1 MYAILRQYTYD
12 IAMIAHAQEALTDAQ
27 GLHAAQPGYAGSIVV
42 DDGQRF
48 IAVNLWRTEDDAS
61 AGRGAIG
68 AQVQRLLKPLMT
80 APSQLLAAGEVVA
93 SDLGSPPITQAT
105 TSADDD
111 SEHHDHS

>member
-12 IAMIAHAQEALTDAQ
+12 IAMIAHAQEALTAAQ

-48 IAVNLWRTEDDAS
+48 IAVNLWRTQDDAF

-80 APSQLLAAGEVVA
+80 APSQLLAAGEVIA
-93 SDLGSPPITQAT
+93 SDLGGPPITQATT

-111 SEHHDHS
+111 SEQSR